1 MSGLILSW
9 PATTSEVG
17 LGFIKR
23 IIQFVG
29 KEQYGSDHIIRIH
42 HGNKIDSVTKKWTQ
56 GRTKYRITT
65 LVPVK
70 ASHYYTRACE
80 DFTSQTPAPAIPV
93 MELTIPVHKELM
105 RCVLSR
111 MWYWICDIDVVT
123 RTVWNL
129 FLCVHIVF
137 MSLFP
142 ILTAPGDSGHFIEVS
157 LIWALSDPVP
167 LLVCIVFSLWSTLN
181 MKPRHSSLSLIAL
194 ICSHRPQHN
203 IFVWVLQSWSLWAEL
218 LFLLSMFYVPLYMVT

>member
-70 ASHYYTRACE
+70 ASHYYTSACD
-80 DFTSQTPAPAIPV
+80 DFTSQTPAPAIAV

-137 MSLFP
+137 MGFVLYFQYWQHQE
-142 ILTAPGDSGHFIEVS
+142 TVAFHWGFTD
-157 LIWALSDPVP
+157 
-167 LLVCIVFSLWSTLN
+167 
-181 MKPRHSSLSLIAL
+181 LSLIRPSTSASLYRVFTL
-194 ICSHRPQHN
+194 INS
-203 IFVWVLQSWSLWAEL
+203 
-218 LFLLSMFYVPLYMVT
+218 